1 MLLAWVCIE
10 LTRVPVSRFFGFDF
24 SYTAFDGYLSLAL
37 LVFLPLVASLY
48 PYFRFTRILPS
59 VGIRLVST
67 AGQSVRARMGLLLL
81 QYVLTLILVVLA
93 FYFNR
98 QLDTLL
104 HTDPG
109 YRTENILV
117 AHLAH
122 ESKDYSSY
130 QNPEDIQARVQ
141 RVKQLGAKMKACP
154 DIEYWVADQSALT
167 SSDFGMKFIGN
178 NGRTAFCICGMP
190 ILLSSGFMNCVL

>member
-1 MLLAWVCIE
+1 
-10 LTRVPVSRFFGFDF
+10 
-24 SYTAFDGYLSLAL
+24 
-37 LVFLPLVASLY
+37 
-48 PYFRFTRILPS
+48 
-59 VGIRLVST
+59 
-67 AGQSVRARMGLLLL
+67 MGLLQL

-104 HTDPG
+104 NTEPG

-122 ESKDYSSY
+122 ESKDFSSY

-154 DIEYWVADQSALT
+154 DIEYWVGGSICAD
-167 SSDFGMKFIGN
+167 SSDFGMKFIGKQ
-178 NGRTAFCICGMP
+178 RAY
-190 ILLSSGFMNCVL
+190 GFFVYVVCQSFFLPAL